1 MIKLNEVELI
11 SLSFEHLPEF
21 KCILALK
28 QKITKEIPE
37 AWEINLDVKATLA
50 ESLIKFAA
58 TADKAPIASL
68 EFTHTYT
75 PKSLAAKLTATY
87 KTLKT
92 EGNVM
97 ISEEKGTYV
106 VKVDA
111 IKGEAKIVEF
121 IAAYEPTAEK
131 IHVVKVK
138 AVYEGKTLIDV
149 VFKFNPDMK
158 DATVELQEA
167 GKNIFGLRGKLND
180 QTMEAHVELQEGGNN
195 IFGLRGKLIDH
206 TLEAHVAW
214 LDAPLIDLKTEFKG
228 ELILNTRSAID
239 MKENALE
246 AHIKWNDA
254 PLIDLKTEF
263 KAAPYTFNME
273 FKYQGKALL
282 ITNNVLDIKA
292 KTLKAMINI
301 DAILEL
307 VMEAPESWVI
317 ALEGNMVQRRDL
329 TTLTLAIKKADKL
342 INLEVSLKTSGKIDM
357 TLRPASMTVDVKT
370 STKGFAKD
378 QEAAFVLD
386 IKKNADLFK
395 TSLIALINKV
405 EQLNTAVEFK
415 AVKTEITLTTDLTIA
430 PLNVNAGFEIKLD
443 RADALTYS
451 IVVIADKTKA
461 KDTTLTISGMAAL
474 KPTAMLLNIK
484 AILPT
489 RTVVFV
495 FKHALANRNIEHLVS
510 FSWEEGKTTG
520 YSFTP

>member
-37 AWEINLDVKATLA
+37 TWEINLDVKATLA

-131 IHVVKVK
+131 IHVEKVK

-158 DATVELQEA
+158 DATVELQEG

-214 LDAPLIDLKTEFKG
+214 LDAPLIDLKTEFKRTPLTFGIELKYKG

-273 FKYQGKALL
+273 FKYLGNPLL
-282 ITNNVLDIKA
+282 ITENALDIKA
-292 KTLKAMINI
+292 RTVKAMINI
-301 DAILEL
+301 DNILKMFL
-307 VMEAPESWVI
+307 APEESWVLS
-317 ALEGNMVQRRDL
+317 LEGNMVNRRDL
-329 TTLTLAIKKADKL
+329 TTLVLDIKKAEKL
-342 INLEVSLKTSGKIDM
+342 IRMEVSLKTTGKIDL
-357 TLRPASMTVDVKT
+357 TLRPAALTVDFKV
-370 STKGFAKD
+370 STKGLTQD
-378 QEAAFVLD
+378 HEIAFVLD
-386 IKKNADLFK
+386 LKKNADLMK
-395 TSLIALINKV
+395 TSLIALLNKV
-405 EQLNTAVEFK
+405 EKLNTMV
-415 AVKTEITLTTDLTIA
+415 
-430 PLNVNAGFEIKLD
+430 D
-443 RADALTYS
+443 RETRVDVGHADQ
-451 IVVIADKTKA
+451 
-461 KDTTLTISGMAAL
+461 ISGDRD
-474 KPTAMLLNIK
+474 LLVN
-484 AILPT
+484 
-489 RTVVFV
+489 
-495 FKHALANRNIEHLVS
+495 
-510 FSWEEGKTTG
+510 
-520 YSFTP
+520 